1 MLKTLVVTLLALTV
15 VVASAAAQTSPAS
28 SPNQGAYDKLSAGNQ
43 KIAQALYDGQ
53 QQSGTTKPL
62 TTSPY
67 SLDDIAAMKQ
77 HKGWGEIFKEMKAS
91 GQIPA
96 DVKNLG
102 QLVSGR
108 YQSGTSSGTTITTAS
123 GRSTVVGH
131 KGKLEPSDT
140 SGRSGLDNDAS
151 SGNAGS
157 GGNMSGPSRG
167 NGYGQSDSSAAGG
180 LGRSG
185 VSGQSGG
192 RGK

>member
-15 VVASAAAQTSPAS
+15 VVASAAAETSPTS

-62 TTSPY
+62 TTKQY

-102 QLVSGR
+102 QLVSGKYR
-108 YQSGTSSGTTITTAS
+108 TQSGTSGSTTITTAS

-140 SGRSGLDNDAS
+140 SG
-151 SGNAGS
+151 S
-157 GGNMSGPSRG
+157 GGDMSGPSRG

-180 LGRSG
+180 MGRSG
-185 VSGQSGG
+185 VGGQGGG

>member
-15 VVASAAAQTSPAS
+15 VVASAAAQTSPTS
-28 SPNQGAYDKLSAGNQ
+28 SPNPGAYDKLSAGNQ

-62 TTSPY
+62 TTKQY

-102 QLVSGR
+102 QLVSGK
-108 YQSGTSSGTTITTAS
+108 YQTQSGTSGSTTITTAS
-123 GRSTVVGH
+123 GRSAVVGH

-140 SGRSGLDNDAS
+140 SG
-151 SGNAGS
+151 S
-157 GGNMSGPSRG
+157 GGDMSGPSRG

-180 LGRSG
+180 MGRSG
-185 VSGQSGG
+185 VGGQGGG